1 MERGIATL
9 DDLKKAPAW
18 GRGDAR
24 VEDVASRKL
33 IVTYPDESVHEALD
47 KMYENRVG
55 RLPVVDRSDPSKIV
69 GMISKHDILKAFEIA
84 AERSASRGF
93 IE

>member
-9 DDLKKAPAW
+9 DDLKKVPAW
-18 GRGDAR
+18 DKGDAR
-24 VEDVASRKL
+24 VEEVASRKL
-33 IVTYPDESVHEALD
+33 VTYPDESVHEALD

-55 RLPVVDRSDPSKIV
+55 RLPVVDGSDPSKIV